1 MKRKYFITLTALALA
16 MTISGCS
23 TQIKQPD
30 NSPTMGQAYDRAL
43 SASSNTDDPNNA
55 DNQDL
60 SSVRHLVNQNG
71 FAQANSNSPGNS
83 FVEAEFPMLPNPQL
97 IMYITPHYA
106 GDEQMP
112 VPGYYTVFPLYE
124 KNYYALPSEGVLN
137 NVGGQP

>member
-1 MKRKYFITLTALALA
+1 MNRKYLITITALGLA

-23 TQIKQPD
+23 TQIKQAD
-30 NSPTMGQAYDRAL
+30 NSPTMGQAYERAL

-60 SSVRHLVNQNG
+60 NSVRHLVNQANL
-71 FAQANSNSPGNS
+71 AQASSNNTVLS
-83 FVEAEFPMLPNPQL
+83 EFPMLPNPQL
-97 IMYITPHYA
+97 ILYITPHYA